1 LPKVI
6 RGVKFNDGL
15 EIATDNQ
22 QPQTAA

>member
-1 LPKVI
+1 VI